1 MEKITKIMAMILA
14 VILIAISAAACQ
26 NAGSSTSASEDE
38 PTATQAVQPSETVKP
53 TEKPTEAPTEAPTE
67 PAPTTHIVKDHANHE
82 VELPYEINRVVV
94 CDIYPLPSILTVFF
108 DSADK
113 LVGIAKQSMVAAK
126 NSLLG
131 ELYPDILNAKTDF
144 IDGTTVNLEELL
156 KLNPDI
162 VFVNA
167 GNQALYD
174 QVTGAGL
181 KAFGFSAGKWQYD
194 ALETLNQWVL
204 TLDEIFEGNSKY
216 EIVKD
221 YGEKVT
227 KLVNERVSGVDQD
240 ERVMFLFQYTAEQV
254 VVNGNPSFGSWWSKA
269 IGLANVV
276 TDKTSA
282 NSLPTNMEQIYAWNP
297 TILFVTNFTTATAE
311 DIYQN
316 KIGSYDWSSVDA
328 VKNGRVYK
336 MPLGMYR
343 SYTSG
348 VDSPVAL
355 LWLAKAAYPEQFK
368 DISITDY
375 VKEYYKTVFGV
386 TLTDAQA
393 DSIFNPDPNAGKM
406 N

>member
-38 PTATQAVQPSETVKP
+38 PTATQAVQPSETEKP

-282 NSLPTNMEQIYAWNP
+282 NSLPTNMEQIYTWNP

-311 DIYQN
+311 DIYRN
-316 KIGSYDWSSVDA
+316 KVGSYDWSSVDA

-343 SYTSG
+343 SYTPG
-348 VDSPVAL
+348 VDCPVTL
-355 LWLAKAAYPEQFK
+355 LWMAKTTYPDLFE
-368 DISITDY
+368 DID
-375 VKEYYKTVFGV
+375 V
-386 TLTDAQA
+386 
-393 DSIFNPDPNAGKM
+393 
-406 N
+406 